1 MVEPQRQISY
11 RPVRVVGTLLL
22 LQVVGL
28 VSIGVY
34 LFTSIDWDRLLALIE
49 GQVQT
54 QGARVSLDIHL
65 PGPLEKQLGQAIA
78 FVIFFLPPAVLL
90 LVAGLSF
97 ILLRRRGWLLAS
109 VAQSVVL
116 LACLFSYPDPR
127 PGFAYPIIAYC
138 ILMVLYLNSR
148 DVRAVFHS
156 KRITPASRGSETA
169 HGG

>member
-11 RPVRVVGTLLL
+11 RPVRVVGALLL
-22 LQVVGL
+22 LQLVGL
-28 VSIGVY
+28 VSIGIY
-34 LFTSIDWDRLLALIE
+34 LFGTIDWDRLRTLIE
-49 GQVQT
+49 GQIQT
-54 QGARVSLDIHL
+54 P
-65 PGPLEKQLGQAIA
+65 PGPLQMQLEQAIH
-78 FVIFFLPPAVLL
+78 FVIVFLPPAVLL
-90 LVAGLSF
+90 LVAGLSL

-109 VAQSVVL
+109 IAQSVIL
-116 LACLFSYPDPR
+116 LVCLFSYPDPR

>member
-34 LFTSIDWDRLLALIE
+34 LFTSVDWDRLLTLIE

-54 QGARVSLDIHL
+54 P
-65 PGPLEKQLGQAIA
+65 PGSLEKQLGQAIL

-97 ILLRRRGWLLAS
+97 MLLRRRGWLLAS

-116 LACLFSYPDPR
+116 LACLFSYRDPR

-148 DVRAVFHS
+148 DVRRSEERRVG
-156 KRITPASRGSETA
+156 KECRSRWSPS
-169 HGG
+169 H